1 MSEPPARRCR
11 SPRSASVA
19 WFYVVAGFGACY
31 VLVLQRLTSVALV
44 RQAGCNLPPTAPDAP
59 SDRAARYLK
68 YYRTY
73 RYVAPASREDTTTK
87 VMTLR
92 WDPARECGAAPDYA
106 PWFKQ
111 GKRERSRSGE
121 DQFVYEALFKAR
133 PDVRGTYL
141 ELGAYDGRQESNT
154 RFFDECLGWEGL
166 LIEGNPKSY
175 VQVVAHRPFAHRMSL
190 APSCSA
196 AEEAA
201 NGTIPFY
208 RYAITNSGL
217 VGHARDYEGK
227 PTVAV
232 PCGPLTPVLADVFA
246 DRATPGGLPTLDFF
260 SLDVEGSEDLVLATL
275 DFRAV
280 RVNVLLIESHNNW
293 CMRGCEVR
301 RQVRARMANEGYRRY
316 TEMVKN
322 SDLYVHPQSPFQI
335 PKSRAKPDD
344 NRTSTKVE

>member
-175 VQVVAHRPFAHRMSL
+175 VQVVAHARPVHSL
-190 APSCSA
+190 VVRSKDGQLFPS
-196 AEEAA
+196 
-201 NGTIPFY
+201 
-208 RYAITNSGL
+208 
-217 VGHARDYEGK
+217 
-227 PTVAV
+227 
-232 PCGPLTPVLADVFA
+232 ADG
-246 DRATPGGLPTLDFF
+246 DLLDERHE
-260 SLDVEGSEDLVLATL
+260 V
-275 DFRAV
+275 V
-280 RVNVLLIESHNNW
+280 RV
-293 CMRGCEVR
+293 
-301 RQVRARMANEGYRRY
+301 
-316 TEMVKN
+316 
-322 SDLYVHPQSPFQI
+322 P
-335 PKSRAKPDD
+335 
-344 NRTSTKVE
+344 